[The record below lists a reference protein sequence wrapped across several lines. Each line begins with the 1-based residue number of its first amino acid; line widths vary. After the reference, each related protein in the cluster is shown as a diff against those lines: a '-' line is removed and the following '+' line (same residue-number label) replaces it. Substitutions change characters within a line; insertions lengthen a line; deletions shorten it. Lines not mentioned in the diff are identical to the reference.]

1 MKILQGQLVEERRQR
16 EELEERM
23 RAERDRMRAEREAE
37 QHRMSDILAYM
48 QTLGA
53 ATGVA
58 PPPSL
63 FMTPPRPP
71 PPPADPFSTPV
82 SMDKF

>member
-1 MKILQGQLVEERRQR
+1 LYYCNIGVKILQGQLVEERRQR

-23 RAERDRMRAEREAE
+23 RAEREAE
-37 QHRMSDILAYM
+37 QQRMRDILAYM

-58 PPPSL
+58 PPASL

-71 PPPADPFSTPV
+71 PPPSDPFSTPV

>member
-23 RAERDRMRAEREAE
+23 RAEREAE
-37 QHRMSDILAYM
+37 QQRMRDILAYM

-53 ATGVA
+53 STGVA
-58 PPPSL
+58 PPASL

-71 PPPADPFSTPV
+71 PPASDPFSTPV